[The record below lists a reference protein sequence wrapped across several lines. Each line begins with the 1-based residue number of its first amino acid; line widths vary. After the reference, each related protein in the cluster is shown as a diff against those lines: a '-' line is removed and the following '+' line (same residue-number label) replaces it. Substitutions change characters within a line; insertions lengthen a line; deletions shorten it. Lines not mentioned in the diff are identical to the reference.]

1 VTYPA
6 NPEPGWGQQPQPGRA
21 PLVPRAARQPSANGL
36 LLAVCLLLWFS
47 PLALATWVVGQA
59 VILLQKRWHW
69 HRFALA
75 ALGLLTFM
83 LAAQGPEVALRRHIY
98 VPQHFWTYVALYLG
112 YGPPGSRLSL
122 GQFAHDLLVTQVWLA
137 VPVGLLAA
145 SISVWA
151 AEHAAG
157 GAEWSPHVRR
167 RQLVNQR
174 ARDRRTARLLARPR
188 DHKLTAPALGVA
200 LDGELPGWRQGRYVV
215 PPAHLR
221 GKAMAV
227 VGAPGAGKTITLLR
241 LAYVAGRQGRKVCF
255 ADCKGTDPTL
265 VPALIAAY
273 RLGNPQARVGRW
285 PQTAMDMW
293 RGTPTQVASRLL
305 AVEQFTEP
313 FYARVA
319 SAGLRLA
326 LTAPD
331 APPVDGSDELLRR
344 LDADELAALWDGR
357 PLQLKDIEAI
367 GPHLAGARL
376 RYADFF
382 AALAGAFDRGAWSY
396 EDVDLAV
403 LTVPTLL
410 SKAEADA
417 AMRVVLEDYGHYAT
431 GRKPRTGEDA
441 VLILDEFSA
450 LASGVD
456 AAINLA
462 ERVRDVGVQVVVAAQ
477 SVEGL
482 GDQRQAPRLLA
493 SCAGGVVVHQCP
505 DPERLLALAG
515 QVRAL
520 EHNWELD
527 HYGPRGFAKARMG
540 QRPRV
545 DPEQVRQAQPGEA
558 WVIQAGHAIHLRVLP
573 PPAVVETPAAPQAT
587 VLLGRD
593 TTPLP
598 AEQPAAV
605 GIAAAVAHATGR
617 VVRRVGQRVGRRRE
631 RGGRLPSPGWQPAPG
646 RPPGRWPWPVGRP
659 VPGRSRR

>member
-1 VTYPA
+1 MTFPTR
-6 NPEPGWGQQPQPGRA
+6 PEPGRGWQPTVANP
-21 PLVPRAARQPSANGL
+21 VPRAARQPGANGL
-36 LLAVCLLLWFS
+36 LLTLVLLLWFS
-47 PLALATWVVGQA
+47 PLSLLAWLLGQA

-75 ALGLLTFM
+75 ALVAIASVLLVV
-83 LAAQGPEVALRRHIY
+83 GPAEALRRHIF
-98 VPQHFWTYVALYLG
+98 VPQHFWQYVALHFG
-112 YGPPGSRLSL
+112 FGPPGTRITI
-122 GQFAHDLLVTQVWLA
+122 GQFLGDLLVTQVWLA
-137 VPVGLLAA
+137 VPVGILAA
-145 SISVWA
+145 SLSVWN
-151 AEHAAG
+151 AERAAG
-157 GAEWSPHVRR
+157 GAEWSPFVRR
-167 RQLVNQR
+167 RQAIDRR
-174 ARDRRTARLLARPR
+174 ARDRRVARLLDRPR
-188 DHKLTAPALGVA
+188 DHKLTAPALGIA
-200 LDGELPGWRQGRYVV
+200 LDGDLPAWRQGRYVV

-227 VGAPGAGKTITLLR
+227 VGAPGAGKTVTLLR
-241 LAYVAGRQGRKVCF
+241 LAYVAGRLGRKVCF

-273 RLGNPQARVGRW
+273 RLGNPHARIGCW
-285 PQTAMDMW
+285 PATAMDMW
-293 RGTPTQVASRLL
+293 RGTPSQVASRLL
-305 AVEQFTEP
+305 SVEQFTEP
-313 FYARVA
+313 FYQRVA

-331 APPVDGSDELLRR
+331 VPPVDGSDELLRR
-344 LDADELAALWDGR
+344 LDPDELAALWEGR
-357 PLQLKDIEAI
+357 PLQLKDIQAI
-367 GPHLAGARL
+367 GDHLAGARL

-441 VLILDEFSA
+441 LLILDEFSA

-456 AAINLA
+456 SAINLA

-493 SCAGGVVVHQCP
+493 ACAGGVIVHQCP

-515 QVRAL
+515 QVRTL

-527 HYGPRGFAKARMG
+527 YYGPRGFAKARMG
-540 QRPRV
+540 QQSRI
-545 DPEQVRQAQPGEA
+545 DPEQVRAAQPGEA

-573 PPAVVETPAAPQAT
+573 PPAVAPEPAEPVAT
-587 VLLGRD
+587 IPLGDD
-593 TTPLP
+593 TVPVP
-598 AEQPAAV
+598 AVEQPAPV
-605 GIAAAVAHATGR
+605 RVAAATAHASR
-617 VVRRVGQRVGRRRE
+617 AVRLVGQRVGRRRE
-631 RGGRLPSPGWQPAPG
+631 RAGRLPG
-646 RPPGRWPWPVGRP
+646 RQGSRWPWLVGRP
-659 VPGRSRR
+659 LPGRGRR